1 MKTGRGNTLLVELLV
16 VILFFAL
23 SQTIVLQVFTK
34 AQQINHESEATH
46 RALTQARDV
55 AETLAVSD
63 DAQAALAQMGFTAD
77 ASGLLVAQGDGY
89 RLTATVSSLT
99 QTTGSI
105 TTVTLTAIQHG
116 AEVFTFPATRYK
128 GGKTP

>member
-46 RALTQARDV
+46 LALTQARDV

-77 ASGLLVAQGDGY
+77 GSGSLVAQGDGY

-105 TTVTLTAIQHG
+105 TTVTLTAIQNG
-116 AEVFTFPATRYK
+116 VEVFSFPATRYK